1 LNGLGFT
8 ERTLQ
13 MCSDFLMI
21 NRSPVRLAKG
31 LRHHIFTKPPITHIY
46 QAIYQATHN
55 NLTNYQD
62 ELSFD

>member
-1 LNGLGFT
+1 MLLNGLGFT

-31 LRHHIFTKPPITHIY
+31 LMHH
-46 QAIYQATHN
+46 IYQATHN

-62 ELSFD
+62 ELRFN